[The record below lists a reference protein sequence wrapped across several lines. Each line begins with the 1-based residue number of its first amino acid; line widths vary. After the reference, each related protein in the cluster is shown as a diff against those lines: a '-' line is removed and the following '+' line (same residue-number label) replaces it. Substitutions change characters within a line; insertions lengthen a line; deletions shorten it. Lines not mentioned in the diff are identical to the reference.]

1 MKGARVVTGGMYTG
15 GLVGGVVTNVGG
27 GVYLVVDGGGGG
39 LVGGAVTGGNGTL
52 GFG

>member
-15 GLVGGVVTNVGG
+15 GLVGG
-27 GVYLVVDGGGGG
+27 GVYLTVDGGGGG